1 MAFATSAAFSSLTS
15 LLTRARANLKLVPGP
30 LLVTR
35 LPSSSTSAS
44 SLDHFAHV
52 VRQLSAAASLRD
64 LAQFVVKSQ
73 DMLSR

>member
-1 MAFATSAAFSSLTS
+1 M
-15 LLTRARANLKLVPGP
+15 
-30 LLVTR
+30 
-35 LPSSSTSAS
+35 SSSTSAS